1 MCFFVDSK
9 MHIHHT
15 TNDTK
20 QHEGERMS
28 TSKQRTVVVL
38 ENDIK
43 KKAVQYAKK
52 DRRTLAAII
61 NIALEHYLK
70 GVDYSED
77 EAKEEDVM

>member
-1 MCFFVDSK
+1 
-9 MHIHHT
+9 MHTPH
-15 TNDTK
+15 NRSDTK
-20 QHEGERMS
+20 QSKGKQMS

-38 ENDIK
+38 ENDMK

-70 GVDYSED
+70 GVDYSKD
-77 EAKEEDVM
+77 EGKEEDEM

>member
-1 MCFFVDSK
+1 MCFCVDSK
-9 MHIHHT
+9 MHTRHT
-15 TNDTK
+15 RRDTK
-20 QHEGERMS
+20 QPEGEQMS

-38 ENDIK
+38 EGEIK

-70 GVDYSED
+70 GVDYSKD
-77 EAKEEDVM
+77 EGKEEDEM